1 MSRLYDFH
9 GGIHPPQHKDAATGS
24 PIQTLPLPPLLH
36 IALAQSVGNAARPT
50 VAVGQRVRK
59 GETLAEPDGRLSA
72 AVHAPTSGTITAI
85 GPHPFAHPSAL
96 PVDTLTLQP
105 DDLDEWLPRQ
115 PLDWQQADAATLRQH
130 LQAMGVVGL
139 GGAVFPT
146 HLKLAASK
154 LATLVVNGAECEP
167 FISCDDLLMRERA
180 AGIVDGIRIAA
191 HALQAGEV
199 LIGIENN
206 KPQAI
211 AAMQAACAGTAYRV
225 VTIPTK
231 YPSGGAKQLIR
242 ILTGIEVPHGTRAT
256 DLGVQCLNVGTLY
269 AIARAV
275 LHGEPLL
282 SRIVTVTGAVTRAAN
297 YEVAIGTPLAWLLQQ
312 AGISDPNADVIMGG
326 PMMGITL
333 PDLAAGLPK
342 AGNCLIAKSAALFP
356 PRPAEQACIRCGD
369 CASVCPAE
377 LQPMDLFWFAKS
389 RQFGKAQE
397 RHLFDCIECG
407 ACSYVCPSQIPLVD
421 YYRFAKSEIWAAERD
436 KKSATL
442 ARQRHEFRQFRIER
456 DKTEKAERLAARA
469 AEQAAKLAASTP
481 AAPTVAAT
489 PGAGDDAKKAAIA
502 AALARASAQ
511 KAAQPLPE
519 AHTSALDDNKKA
531 AIEAA
536 MARAAAR
543 KAAAQATQADN
554 ATAANPDHAATAPAP
569 QTGIDDAKKAAIE
582 AAMARAAARKAAAQA
597 AQADNATAANPD
609 HAATAPAPQTGID
622 DAKKAAIEAA
632 MARAAARKAAAQAA
646 QADNTA
652 AANPASPATAPTPQT
667 GIDDAKK
674 AAIEAA
680 MARAAARK
688 AAAQAAQADNTAA
701 ANPDSAATAPA
712 QQTGIDD
719 AKKAAIEAAMARAA
733 ARKAAAAE
741 AKKDPAP

>member
-652 AANPASPATAPTPQT
+652 AANP
-667 GIDDAKK
+667 
-674 AAIEAA
+674 
-680 MARAAARK
+680 
-688 AAAQAAQADNTAA
+688 
-701 ANPDSAATAPA
+701 DSAATAPA

>member
-1 MSRLYDFH
+1 MSWLYDFH

-24 PIQTLPLPPLLH
+24 PIQALPLPPQLH

-50 VAVGQRVRK
+50 VAVGQHVRK

-85 GPHPFAHPSAL
+85 GPHPFAHPSGL
-96 PVDTLTLQP
+96 PVDTVTLQP
-105 DDLDEWLPRQ
+105 DGLDEWQPRQ

-146 HLKLAASK
+146 HLKLAAGK

-199 LIGIENN
+199 LIGIEDN

-225 VTIPTK
+225 VSIPTK

-242 ILTGIEVPHGTRAT
+242 ILTGIEVPHGIRAT

-269 AIARAV
+269 AIAHAV

-282 SRIVTVTGAVTRAAN
+282 SRIVTVTGAVARAAN

-312 AGISDPNADVIMGG
+312 AGMSDPNADVIMGG

-342 AGNCLIAKSAALFP
+342 AGNCLIAKNAALFP

-436 KKSATL
+436 KKSASL

-456 DKTEKAERLAARA
+456 DKSEKAARVAARA
-469 AEQAAKLAASTP
+469 AEQAAKLANQTASPVPAP
-481 AAPTVAAT
+481 AAT
-489 PGAGDDAKKAAIA
+489 GMDDAKKAAIA
-502 AALARASAQ
+502 AALARAAAQ
-511 KAAQPLPE
+511 KEAKPLSE
-519 AHTSALDDNKKA
+519 QHTSGLDDAKQAAIQAAMARAAARKAAAEAAKAGDAANPDSTATATPAQTGMDDAKRA

-543 KAAAQATQADN
+543 KAAAEAAKAGD
-554 ATAANPDHAATAPAP
+554 AANPDSTATATPA
-569 QTGIDDAKKAAIE
+569 QTGMDDAKRAAIE
-582 AAMARAAARKAAAQA
+582 AAMARAAARKAV
-597 AQADNATAANPD
+597 
-609 HAATAPAPQTGID
+609 
-622 DAKKAAIEAA
+622 
-632 MARAAARKAAAQAA
+632 
-646 QADNTA
+646 
-652 AANPASPATAPTPQT
+652 
-667 GIDDAKK
+667 
-674 AAIEAA
+674 
-680 MARAAARK
+680 
-688 AAAQAAQADNTAA
+688 
-701 ANPDSAATAPA
+701 
-712 QQTGIDD
+712 
-719 AKKAAIEAAMARAA
+719 
-733 ARKAAAAE
+733 AE
-741 AKKDPAP
+741 AKKDAAS

>member
-1 MSRLYDFH
+1 MH
-9 GGIHPPQHKDAATGS
+9 
-24 PIQTLPLPPLLH
+24 
-36 IALAQSVGNAARPT
+36 
-50 VAVGQRVRK
+50 
-59 GETLAEPDGRLSA
+59 
-72 AVHAPTSGTITAI
+72 
-85 GPHPFAHPSAL
+85 
-96 PVDTLTLQP
+96 
-105 DDLDEWLPRQ
+105 
-115 PLDWQQADAATLRQH
+115 
-130 LQAMGVVGL
+130 
-139 GGAVFPT
+139 
-146 HLKLAASK
+146 
-154 LATLVVNGAECEP
+154 C
-167 FISCDDLLMRERA
+167 
-180 AGIVDGIRIAA
+180 
-191 HALQAGEV
+191 
-199 LIGIENN
+199 
-206 KPQAI
+206 
-211 AAMQAACAGTAYRV
+211 
-225 VTIPTK
+225 
-231 YPSGGAKQLIR
+231 
-242 ILTGIEVPHGTRAT
+242 
-256 DLGVQCLNVGTLY
+256 
-269 AIARAV
+269 
-275 LHGEPLL
+275 EPLL
-282 SRIVTVTGAVTRAAN
+282 SHIRTVTGAVARAAN

-312 AGISDPNADVIMGG
+312 AGVADPGADVIMGG

-342 AGNCLIAKSAALFP
+342 AGNCLIAKSTALFP
-356 PRPAEQACIRCGD
+356 PRPPEQACIRCGD
-369 CASVCPAE
+369 CASACPAE

-582 AAMARAAARKAAAQA
+582 AAMARAAARKAAA
-597 AQADNATAANPD
+597 
-609 HAATAPAPQTGID
+609 
-622 DAKKAAIEAA
+622 
-632 MARAAARKAAAQAA
+632 
-646 QADNTA
+646 
-652 AANPASPATAPTPQT
+652 
-667 GIDDAKK
+667 
-674 AAIEAA
+674 
-680 MARAAARK
+680 
-688 AAAQAAQADNTAA
+688 
-701 ANPDSAATAPA
+701 
-712 QQTGIDD
+712 
-719 AKKAAIEAAMARAA
+719 
-733 ARKAAAAE
+733 AE

>member
-597 AQADNATAANPD
+597 AQADNP
-609 HAATAPAPQTGID
+609 
-622 DAKKAAIEAA
+622 
-632 MARAAARKAAAQAA
+632 
-646 QADNTA
+646 A